1 MCHCG
6 SRVTIDM
13 YLIRAAW
20 LCFVV
25 LCSADRNAPDPAQLN
40 ATTLLHL
47 IHVPKTGGQVIHA
60 MVGRLVGA
68 GGHG

>member
-1 MCHCG
+1 
-6 SRVTIDM
+6 M

-47 IHVPKTGGQVIHA
+47 IHVPKTGV
-60 MVGRLVGA
+60 VGA